1 MLWSNWKKC
10 YNFYEHIGMNHLI
23 VDSLHIVLLHTS
35 IIFALRFEMRFNL
48 SIDERKFAYRH
59 TIIWV

>member
-48 SIDERKFAYRH
+48 SIDER
-59 TIIWV
+59 